1 MMDKWDE
8 MGEKHGGK
16 IIFAVSF
23 VILTIEGWVE
33 WLL

>member
-1 MMDKWDE
+1 MNKWLDE
-8 MGEKHGGK
+8 MGEEHGGK